1 MHQWR
6 LFFTA
11 LEYFTRWPK
20 PRWAGHDPS
29 WLSPCTRYLPAVGL
43 LVGLSGAG
51 VYAVAARWWSAPVAV
66 ALSMAA
72 TLLITGAF
80 HEDGFADVCDGLGGT
95 LDRERA
101 LAIMTDS
108 RIGAFGA
115 IGIVM
120 MLLLKF
126 ASLAAYRPGPGA
138 VALAVAIISAH
149 VVSRAVPLVLMIT
162 LPYAKPQ
169 AETKAKPVAQGVG
182 AVELVIGS
190 SSALLAVGVAG
201 GLAWQFDP
209 TLQSRAAL
217 WFGALALSFAAT
229 LACAVPLRA
238 WFRARLGG
246 YTGDCLGAA
255 QQLGELVFYLC
266 LSAVLGA
273 HGHGPE

>member
-20 PRWAGHDPS
+20 PRWVGYNLA
-29 WLSPCTRYLPAVGL
+29 WLSPCTRYFPAVGL
-43 LVGLSGAG
+43 LVGMSGAV
-51 VYAVAARWWSAPVAV
+51 VYAIAALWWSAPVVV

-95 LDRERA
+95 RDRERA

-115 IGIVM
+115 VGIVV

-126 ASLAAYRPGPGA
+126 ASLAEFRPGPGA
-138 VALAVAIISAH
+138 VAIICAH
-149 VVSRAVPLVLMIT
+149 VVSRLVPLMLMVT

-182 AVELVIGS
+182 SVELVIGTL
-190 SSALLAVGVAG
+190 SAVLAVGVAG
-201 GLAWQFDP
+201 GLTWQFDE
-209 TLQSRAAL
+209 TLQTRSAF
-217 WFGALALSFAAT
+217 WFAALALSFAAT
-229 LACAVPLRA
+229 LACAAPLRA

-246 YTGDCLGAA
+246 YTGDCLGAS
-255 QQLGELVFYLC
+255 QQVGEVVFYLS
-266 LSAVLGA
+266 LSAMLGMR
-273 HGHGPE
+273 GHGLR

>member
-20 PRWAGHDPS
+20 PRWVGYNPA

-43 LVGLSGAG
+43 LVGMGGAA
-51 VYAVAARWWSAPVAV
+51 VYAVAAMWWSAPVAV

-115 IGIVM
+115 IGIVV
-120 MLLLKF
+120 MLMLKF
-126 ASLAAYRPGPGA
+126 ASLAAFRPGPGA
-138 VALAVAIISAH
+138 VAIICAH
-149 VVSRAVPLVLMIT
+149 VVSRLVPLMLMVT
-162 LPYAKPQ
+162 LPYAKPE

-182 AVELVIGS
+182 SVELVIGTL
-190 SSALLAVGVAG
+190 SAVLAVGVAG
-201 GLAWQFDP
+201 ALAWQFDE
-209 TLQSRAAL
+209 TLQTRSAFS
-217 WFGALALSFAAT
+217 FGALALSFAAT

-246 YTGDCLGAA
+246 YTGDCLGAS
-255 QQLGELVFYLC
+255 QQVGEVVFYLS
-266 LSAVLGA
+266 LSAMLGMR
-273 HGHGPE
+273 GHGLG